1 MTKFLF
7 FIAAITFSVSVIS
20 QTTDIKNIEG
30 QLSEIA
36 KTRNGLNEKIRIDI
50 SGLSL
55 YDFITSIAEEHKLNV
70 SVDNDLN
77 QIVNS
82 NFFDVDVKD
91 VYLFLV
97 QKYDLEV
104 TFMNGIIAFNKKKP
118 IVKIE
123 PPKVETPIDI
133 DYNPENNFLSVKLK
147 NDSLPR
153 VAQKITEISNKNI
166 VLAPDIKELKVSAYI
181 LNRPFDQVMDMLA
194 KSNQLTL
201 TIDENGFYFLGKDN
215 IEVVNDTK
223 SRRNTKGNISKTPQ
237 SSGDLTVA
245 LNPNGYLTVK
255 AYQSDLTS
263 IILQAADL
271 LKISYFFYN
280 PMGDE
285 TTTLIAN
292 EISFDDLLNHI
303 FKGKKYTFKKMDDL
317 YLIGEQNTEGLRIT
331 ELVQLENRTIE
342 LVLPTLPKALLENV
356 EVKEVMELNGI
367 MISGSKPKIQEIKEY
382 LREIDKVVPLVQIEV
397 LIVQYQKSYDIQTGL
412 KAIIGD
418 EGKDVKTSGVL
429 FPSTDVTL
437 NSSSINNL
445 IDSFNGFGIFN
456 LGKVTERFYANL
468 SALESNSII
477 NVQSTPK
484 IATLS
489 GHEASVSIGETN
501 YYFEQTNKLITSGI
515 NENILQSGVWKP
527 TEANLSVFIK
537 PYVSKDE
544 QVTLNINVEKSAFL
558 GRAGEDAPPDKA
570 TQRFESLVR
579 VKNNEMIL
587 LGGLDE
593 LDRQNSGSGTP
604 FLSRIPVIKWFFS
617 SKRKSRSKSKLHV
630 FIKPTIV
637 Y

>member
-7 FIAAITFSVSVIS
+7 FIVTIIFSVSVMS
-20 QTTDIKNIEG
+20 QTTGIKNIEG
-30 QLSEIA
+30 QFSEIA

-70 SVDNDLN
+70 SVDNDLS

-82 NFFDVDVKD
+82 NFFDVEVKD
-91 VYLFLV
+91 VFLFLI

-104 TFMNGIIAFNKKKP
+104 TFMNGIISFNKKKP
-118 IVKIE
+118 IVKVD
-123 PPKVETPIDI
+123 PPKTETPIDV

-153 VAQKITEISNKNI
+153 VAQKITEISKKNI

-181 LNRPFDQVMDMLA
+181 LNRPFDQVIDMLA
-194 KSNQLTL
+194 KSNKLTMTL
-201 TIDENGFYFLGKDN
+201 DDNGFYFLEKDN

-223 SRRNTKGNISKTPQ
+223 NRRNTKGNIPKIPQ
-237 SSGDLTVA
+237 SSGDLTVT

-271 LKISYFFYN
+271 LNISYFFYN
-280 PMGDE
+280 PLGDE

-303 FKGKKYTFKKMDDL
+303 FKGKKYTFKKLDDL

-367 MISGSKPKIQEIKEY
+367 IIAGSKPKIQEIKEY
-382 LREIDKVVPLVQIEV
+382 LREIDKVVPMVQIEV
-397 LIVQYQKSYDIQTGL
+397 LIVQYQKSYDVQTGL

-445 IDSFNGFGIFN
+445 IDNFNGFGVFN

-477 NVQSTPK
+477 NLQSTPK

-604 FLSRIPVIKWFFS
+604 WLSRIPVIKWFFS

>member
-7 FIAAITFSVSVIS
+7 FIVTITFSVSVMS
-20 QTTDIKNIEG
+20 QTTGIKNIEG
-30 QLSEIA
+30 QFSEIA

-70 SVDNDLN
+70 SVDNDLS

-82 NFFDVDVKD
+82 NFFDVEVKD
-91 VYLFLV
+91 VFLFLI

-104 TFMNGIIAFNKKKP
+104 TFMNGIISFNKKKP
-118 IVKIE
+118 IVKVD
-123 PPKVETPIDI
+123 PPKTETPIDV

-153 VAQKITEISNKNI
+153 VAQKITEISKKNI

-181 LNRPFDQVMDMLA
+181 LNRPFDQVIDMLA
-194 KSNQLTL
+194 KSNKLTMTL
-201 TIDENGFYFLGKDN
+201 DDNGFYFLEKDN

-223 SRRNTKGNISKTPQ
+223 NRRNTKGNIPKIPQ
-237 SSGDLTVA
+237 SSGDLTVT
-245 LNPNGYLTVK
+245 LNPNGYLSVK

-263 IILQAADL
+263 IILEAAEL

-280 PMGDE
+280 PLGDE

-367 MISGSKPKIQEIKEY
+367 IIAGSKPKIQEIKEY
-382 LREIDKVVPLVQIEV
+382 LREIDKVVPMVQIEV
-397 LIVQYQKSYDIQTGL
+397 LIVQYQKSYDVQTGL

-445 IDSFNGFGIFN
+445 IDNFNGFGVFN

-477 NVQSTPK
+477 NLQSTPK

-604 FLSRIPVIKWFFS
+604 WLSRIPVIKWFFS